1 MLKLDLTAIPFKIA
15 ANIGWRFK
23 SDKLHFPQHC
33 CSSASL
39 SLAQVKMFLPSR
51 VSAVYYNF
59 FRSLSVSLVKI
70 AILICAHFTSGV
82 TLLIIK

>member
-1 MLKLDLTAIPFKIA
+1 MLELDLNALPFKHWLCDSNVISILPA
-15 ANIGWRFK
+15 AYMPGAAV
-23 SDKLHFPQHC
+23 C
-33 CSSASL
+33 ASL
-39 SLAQVKMFLPSR
+39 SRRLKCSCPAG

-59 FRSLSVSLVKI
+59 FHSLRLLVKS